1 MSEKETFEKL
11 QTIVSNQLGIE
22 KEKVVPSADFTKEL
36 GADSLDVVEL
46 VMAFE
51 EEFEI
56 EIDDEVAGEMSTV
69 QDALNYIL
77 ANKSDSTKVNELLF
91 EYKMTKLHSRF
102 NMRYMDNVMIGSIY
116 NIHPSELLFFSDW
129 YLDY

>member
-1 MSEKETFEKL
+1 MSESATLEKL
-11 QTIVSNQLGIE
+11 QVIVSNQLGID
-22 KEKVVPSADFTKEL
+22 KETVVPSADFTKEL

-56 EIDDEVAGEMSTV
+56 EIDDAVAGEMATV

-77 ANKSDSTKVNELLF
+77 ENE
-91 EYKMTKLHSRF
+91 S
-102 NMRYMDNVMIGSIY
+102 
-116 NIHPSELLFFSDW
+116 
-129 YLDY
+129 

>member
-1 MSEKETFEKL
+1 MSESATLEKL
-11 QTIVSNQLGIE
+11 QVIVSNQLGID

-56 EIDDEVAGEMSTV
+56 EIDDEQAGDMATV
-69 QDALNYIL
+69 QDALDYIVKNL
-77 ANKSDSTKVNELLF
+77 
-91 EYKMTKLHSRF
+91 
-102 NMRYMDNVMIGSIY
+102 
-116 NIHPSELLFFSDW
+116 
-129 YLDY
+129 